1 MKTSSFCAL
10 LSQPGLKVRM
20 FFSKARPRRGVE
32 PEEGARR
39 GERLYNASDS
49 LLMTEPVKRGNS
61 IMAMLKKKAAIQKS
75 LAARADARCRSR

>member
-32 PEEGARR
+32 PEESARR
-39 GERLYNASDS
+39 GERFYNASES
-49 LLMTEPVKRGNS
+49 LLITEP
-61 IMAMLKKKAAIQKS
+61 
-75 LAARADARCRSR
+75 C